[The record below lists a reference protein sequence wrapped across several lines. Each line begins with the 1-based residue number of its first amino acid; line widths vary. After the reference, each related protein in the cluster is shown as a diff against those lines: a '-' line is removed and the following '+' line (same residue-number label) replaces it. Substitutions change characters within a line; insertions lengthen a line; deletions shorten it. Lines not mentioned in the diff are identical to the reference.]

1 MIEYLY
7 FVKWLDDN
15 NIAEEVF
22 EFFDEAKSFAMNIL
36 SQQPEIHQTE
46 IIRNDFGECVDSNE
60 IGKVWSWEELMDDIP
75 ENTETDGDFHI
86 FTRGDFAKYADG
98 YDPDNDPE
106 FDDRDI
112 TFETDCIECEHP
124 LDEDYDKPKRSRRF
138 FYTAPNGSSIILSV
152 HLCKFDN
159 NYEFLVSADFPK
171 EQISLDLDNEKLSA
185 AIRSSYT
192 YLSDMDGDDAHD
204 ALFELTRYFDEIKD
218 SEIIDTLINLSDE
231 HDYQFL
237 NSLKESLTE
246 GKSIKDLVEEMEENE
261 DTVECKWCE
270 ELFDKSEC
278 RYEVNIGW
286 LCPQCQAA
294 IKSRGETLT
303 FRESANKDYYGAPRE
318 LSSYVDDAIHHL
330 FFDLGKDYDEE
341 EFNDDVIGVIE
352 RWYEDELCIPY
363 DDPKRYENWYDAVS
377 CEVSRQLTTNPK
389 YKKLI
394 SEHSD
399 STNLTEASKIEFS
412 KYDNY
417 EPGKYINLTTSGN
430 YDQDVDVVL
439 SCEEV
444 MEALIELVDDEYI
457 QYQTDETD
465 ELRTVDALRK
475 ANKLEEFFADDFGT
489 HIHNYKD
496 EILEYYEEACSEAIE
511 DSDNELETEWK
522 NEGPGGGAFSSWDDY
537 YRYIGIK

>member
-1 MIEYLY
+1 MTEYLY

-86 FTRGDFAKYADG
+86 FTRGDFDKYADG
-98 YDPDNDPE
+98 YDPCNDPE
-106 FDDRDI
+106 FDDSDI
-112 TFETDCIECEHP
+112 TFETDCVDP
-124 LDEDYDKPKRSRRF
+124 RLNNVQDNFRKPI
-138 FYTAPNGSSIILSV
+138 P
-152 HLCKFDN
+152 
-159 NYEFLVSADFPK
+159 
-171 EQISLDLDNEKLSA
+171 
-185 AIRSSYT
+185 
-192 YLSDMDGDDAHD
+192 
-204 ALFELTRYFDEIKD
+204 
-218 SEIIDTLINLSDE
+218 
-231 HDYQFL
+231 
-237 NSLKESLTE
+237 E
-246 GKSIKDLVEEMEENE
+246 GKTVKDLVEEMEENE
-261 DTVECKWCE
+261 DMVECKWCD

-278 RYEVNIGW
+278 RYEVNMGW

-363 DDPKRYENWYDAVS
+363 DDLKRYENWCDAVS
-377 CEVSRQLTTNPK
+377 CEVARQLTTNPK

-399 STNLTEASKIEFS
+399 STSLTEAGKIEFS

-417 EPGKYINLTTSGN
+417 EPGKYISLTTSGN

-439 SCEEV
+439 SCEEI

-457 QYQTDETD
+457 QYQTDEAD

-511 DSDNELETEWK
+511 DSDNELEAEWK
-522 NEGPGGGAFSSWDDY
+522 NEGPGGGAFSSWTDF
-537 YRYIGIK
+537 YRHVGAI